1 MFHHSSR
8 RVTERHPLCMQ
19 CHTCLPKHSATP
31 LQVFSWLTFWPP
43 DTWSMP
49 VSCCCSRPDSTHARP
64 TLSIWVCILIP
75 LVQVVTLNSRPW
87 DLSQVY
93 IQLNLLIIM
102 VRPRSNSQDKTQ
114 LRFATLLCAL
124 NLMLYTNLSF
134 KCQISFCILEL
145 KTQPI
150 WRPS

>member
-8 RVTERHPLCMQ
+8 RVTKTPSLYAMSHVSAQAQRHSP
-19 CHTCLPKHSATP
+19 A
-31 LQVFSWLTFWPP
+31 VFSWLTFWPP

-87 DLSQVY
+87 GLSQVY

-124 NLMLYTNLSF
+124 NLMLYTNLSC